1 MKYNWLKSIIT
12 FIFFIFS
19 LVTLAATGDAC
30 STAESIT
37 PGATCSLTTN
47 KTISGTI
54 TPSNTPCNPNNG
66 KFYWLTFNTGGKTS
80 YVIKSQSSTTT
91 STLDLTMEFYEGA
104 CGALNRIVCKNVS
117 GAGALEEYTATGL
130 KKYTDYYILL
140 YHSTATNP
148 TSSIF
153 NICIT
158 DPVPVNDECSGA
170 LSAVPNV
177 GCNPVNGNLL
187 GATKSTV
194 TGYTS
199 TYSDIWYKFTAATD
213 IHYITVSGQGDFR
226 PILQLFSSTSPC
238 SGLVSLGTTTAPS
251 TASAKYTF
259 SNLIVGK
266 EYYYRGAGGFGSTG
280 KK

>member
-12 FIFFIFS
+12 FIFFIVS
-19 LVTLAATGDAC
+19 LVTVAATGDAC
-30 STAESIT
+30 ATAESIT

-91 STLDLTMEFYEGA
+91 STLDLTMEFYDGA

-130 KKYTDYYILL
+130 KKYTDYYILV
-140 YHSTATNP
+140 YHSNASNP
-148 TSSIF
+148 SSNIF

-158 DPVPVNDECSGA
+158 DPV
-170 LSAVPNV
+170 
-177 GCNPVNGNLL
+177 
-187 GATKSTV
+187 
-194 TGYTS
+194 
-199 TYSDIWYKFTAATD
+199 
-213 IHYITVSGQGDFR
+213 
-226 PILQLFSSTSPC
+226 
-238 SGLVSLGTTTAPS
+238 
-251 TASAKYTF
+251 
-259 SNLIVGK
+259 
-266 EYYYRGAGGFGSTG
+266 
-280 KK
+280 